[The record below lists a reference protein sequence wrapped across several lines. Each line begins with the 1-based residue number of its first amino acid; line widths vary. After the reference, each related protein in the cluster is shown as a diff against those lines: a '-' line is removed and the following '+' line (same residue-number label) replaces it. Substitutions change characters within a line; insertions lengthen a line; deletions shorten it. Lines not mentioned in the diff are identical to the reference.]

1 MDLDIAGKRA
11 LVTGGTRGIGRSVV
25 LALAGAGV
33 NVVACYRQDEEA
45 AERLTRELSQT
56 GGDHHVVRADVARAE
71 DIDRLAEVCRRL
83 GPLNI
88 VVHNAATISH
98 IPFDEL
104 TYDQWRRVL
113 DTNLTSAYLVI
124 QKVLD
129 LLPDGASIINIGS
142 RSAAAGAPLR
152 AHYTA
157 AKAGTVGLTRS
168 LAKELAPRGIRVN
181 VVAPGLIETGI
192 AVPPEVRQRYE
203 SMIALGRF
211 GRPAEV
217 AGVVLFLASD
227 LSSFVSGETINV
239 DGGM

>member
-1 MDLDIAGKRA
+1 MDLEIAGKRA

-25 LALAGAGV
+25 LALAEAGV
-33 NVVACYRQDEEA
+33 NVVTCYRHDEEA
-45 AERLTRELSQT
+45 AEHLRRDLRQA
-56 GGDHHVVRADVARAE
+56 GGDHHVVRADVAQAE
-71 DIDRLAEVCRRL
+71 DIDRLAEVCRGL

-88 VVHNAATISH
+88 VVHNAGTISH
-98 IPFDEL
+98 IPFHEL
-104 TYDQWRRVL
+104 PFDQWRLVL
-113 DTNLTSAYLVI
+113 DTNLTAAYLVI

-129 LLPDGASIINIGS
+129 LLPDGASVVHIGS
-142 RSAAAGAPLR
+142 RSAVAGMPLR

-157 AKAGTVGLTRS
+157 AKAGIVGLTRS

-227 LSSFVSGETINV
+227 LSSFVTGETINV
-239 DGGM
+239 DGGI